1 MGVLEKVAKK
11 GVAEQNTPVI
21 PLMEEVEGHVTVDGP
36 GAKGSWI
43 MRVPLL
49 KVFAAPAATEVA
61 AAKDAGAGLGE
72 WAPFEEQG
80 SVLRVKKRK
89 AASGFYAPSMP
100 GAPSTTRQA
109 EILNTALIAAPTGV
123 AGVAAGRDVLSQT
136 AISKDP
142 ITDYNS
148 TPRLVTSTNVLVI
161 GDVGSGKSSYTKT
174 VYVLRPLILRNRRA
188 VVFDKKN
195 EDGEGEYA
203 EISRFHT
210 DPADRRNGRLNEPVR
225 FALDGSGVRF
235 NILDPAI
242 SGVND
247 DGMNNQLVYLDTV
260 PALMRDGQP
269 TNARERKAIRLA
281 YRSMMADLESVRTPT
296 TADLHDRLGIIDP
309 KVASLAGISDGELE
323 NLHQAGM
330 EMRYCFNELLE
341 TYGAIFDGETSKS
354 VQLNKLLTSF
364 DISQLPDTGPS
375 IPMVMGLANLWLL
388 GTVRRDRGIRTN
400 VLVEEAGHI
409 LSGPMAVQQRSNIK
423 LSRGLGLSNI
433 YNIHKGATDVLPG
446 SPGMAVIEEA
456 QTVHIFRQSRPQ
468 AANWCVETFGLNPD
482 TAADIMRLENGHHF
496 LKTGADTSEIEI
508 EHVRS
513 SWEVKMTNTDGAL
526 TERPDAGFAEVEN
539 LEKTS

>member
-1 MGVLEKVAKK
+1 MNVVEKVAQK
-11 GVAEQNTPVI
+11 GVEQQDTQVI
-21 PLMEEVEGHVTVDGP
+21 PLMEEIQAHVTVDGP

-49 KVFAAPAATEVA
+49 RAFAAPAKEEVA
-61 AAKDAGAGLGE
+61 AARDAGAGLGE

-80 SVLRVKKRK
+80 SVLRAKKRK
-89 AASGFYAPSMP
+89 AAAGHYAPLIP
-100 GAPSTTRQA
+100 GSPSTTRQA

-148 TPRLVTSTNVLVI
+148 IPRLVTSTNVLVI

-210 DPADRRNGRLNEPVR
+210 DPADLRAGRINEPVR

-247 DGMNNQLVYLDTV
+247 DGRNNQLVYLDTV
-260 PALMRDGQP
+260 PALMRDGQA

-281 YRSMMADLESVRTPT
+281 YRSMMRDLESIRTPT

-309 KVASLAGISDGELE
+309 AEASLAGISAGELE
-323 NLHQAGM
+323 QLHRAGM

-482 TAADIMRLENGHHF
+482 TAADIQRLENGHHF
-496 LKTGADTSEIEI
+496 LKTGADTPEIEI

-513 SWEVKMTNTDGAL
+513 SWEVNMTNTDGAL
-526 TERPDAGFAEVEN
+526 TESPEPGFA
-539 LEKTS
+539 KAS

>member
-1 MGVLEKVAKK
+1 MSVVEKIAQK
-11 GVAEQNTPVI
+11 GVDGQDQPLI
-21 PLMEEVEGHVTVDGP
+21 PLMEEIQGVVTVDGP

-43 MRVPLL
+43 MRLPLL
-49 KVFAAPAATEVA
+49 RIFAAPAVEEVE

-72 WAPFEEQG
+72 WTPFEEQG

-89 AASGFYAPSMP
+89 AAAGFYAPAVP

-142 ITDYNS
+142 VTDYNA

-188 VVFDKKN
+188 VVIDKKN
-195 EDGEGEYA
+195 EGGEGEYG
-203 EISRFHT
+203 ETVRFHT
-210 DPADRRNGRLNEPVR
+210 EPADRRAGRINTPVR
-225 FALDGSGVRF
+225 FALDGSGVKF
-235 NILDPAI
+235 NILDRAI

-247 DGMNNQLVYLDTV
+247 DGMNNQLVYLNTV
-260 PALMRDGQP
+260 PALMREGKGPDEW
-269 TNARERKAIRLA
+269 ERKALRLA
-281 YRSMMADLESVRTPT
+281 YRAMLKKFEGGRTPT
-296 TADLHDRLGIIDP
+296 TADLHDLLGIIDP
-309 KVASLAGISDGELE
+309 KEPSLYGMSPDTLELLHKSGIS
-323 NLHQAGM
+323 
-330 EMRYCFNELLE
+330 MRFCFNELLE

-400 VLVEEAGHI
+400 VIVEEAGHI
-409 LSGPMAVQQRSNIK
+409 LGGPMAVQQRSNIK
-423 LSRGLGLSNI
+423 LSRGLGISNI
-433 YNIHKGATDVLPG
+433 YNIHKGATDVEPG

-456 QTVHIFRQSRPQ
+456 QTVHIFRQTRPE
-468 AANWCVETFGLNPD
+468 AATWCVRTFGLNPD
-482 TAADIMRLENGHHF
+482 TAADIMTLKNGHHF
-496 LKTGADTSEIEI
+496 LKTGAETSEIEI

-513 SWEVKMTNTDGAL
+513 SWEVDMTNTDGAL
-526 TERPDAGFAEVEN
+526 TERPDAGFAEPDR
-539 LEKTS
+539 SI

>member
-80 SVLRVKKRK
+80 SVLRVNKRK

-323 NLHQAGM
+323 QLHQAGM

-513 SWEVKMTNTDGAL
+513 SWEVEMTNTDGAL

-539 LEKTS
+539 LGKTS

>member
-1 MGVLEKVAKK
+1 MSVVENVAQK
-11 GVAEQNTPVI
+11 GAEQQGVRQI
-21 PLMEEVEGHVTVDGP
+21 PLMEEIEGHVTVDAP
-36 GAKGSWI
+36 GAKGSWK

-49 KVFAAPAATEVA
+49 RIFAAPAPAEVE
-61 AAKDAGAGLGE
+61 AAKDAGAGMGE

-80 SVLRVKKRK
+80 SILRVKKRK
-89 AASGFYAPSMP
+89 AAAGFYAPSIP

-142 ITDYNS
+142 ITDYNA

-161 GDVGSGKSSYTKT
+161 GNVGSGKSSYTKT
-174 VYVLRPLILRNRRA
+174 VYVLRPLILRDRRA

-203 EISRFHT
+203 ELVRFHT
-210 DPADRRNGRLNEPVR
+210 NAEDRRAGRVNQPVR

-235 NILDPAI
+235 NLLDPTI

-247 DGMNNQLVYLDTV
+247 DGMNNQLVYLNTV
-260 PALMRDGQP
+260 PALIRENNKGADEW
-269 TNARERKAIRLA
+269 ERKALRLA
-281 YRSMMADLESVRTPT
+281 YREMMTKFEGVRTPT
-296 TADLHDRLGIIDP
+296 TADLHDLLGIINPKDP
-309 KVASLAGISDGELE
+309 SLYGMSPETLELLHKSGIS
-323 NLHQAGM
+323 
-330 EMRYCFNELLE
+330 MRLCFNELLE

-354 VQLNKLLTSF
+354 VQLNKLMTSF

-409 LSGPMAVQQRSNIK
+409 LSGPMAIQQRSNIK

-433 YNIHKGATDVLPG
+433 YNIHNGATDVLPG

-456 QTVHIFRQSRPQ
+456 QTVHIFRQDKPE
-468 AANWCVETFGLNPD
+468 AAEWCVRTFGLNPD
-482 TAADIMRLENGHHF
+482 TASDIMRLENGHHF
-496 LKTGADTSEIEI
+496 LKTGTDTSEIEI

-513 SWEVKMTNTDGAL
+513 SWEVDMTNTDGAL
-526 TERPDAGFAEVEN
+526 AERPDAGFAETN
-539 LEKTS
+539 

>member
-1 MGVLEKVAKK
+1 MGVVEKVAQK
-11 GVAEQNTPVI
+11 GAGQQGDRRQDAPVI
-21 PLMEEVEGHVTVDGP
+21 PLMEELEGHVSVGGP

-49 KVFAAPAATEVA
+49 RVFAAPAAAEVE

-80 SVLRVKKRK
+80 SVLRVKKRR
-89 AASGFYAPSMP
+89 AAAGFYAPAMP

-142 ITDYNS
+142 ITDYNAI
-148 TPRLVTSTNVLVI
+148 PRLVTSTNVLVI

-188 VVFDKKN
+188 VVIDKKN
-195 EDGEGEYA
+195 EGGEGEYA
-203 EISRFHT
+203 EIVRFHT
-210 DPADRRNGRLNEPVR
+210 DAADLRAGRVNAPVR

-235 NILDPAI
+235 NLLDPAI

-260 PALMRDGQP
+260 PALMRDGQL

-281 YRSMMADLESVRTPT
+281 YRAMMAELEGVRTPT
-296 TADLHDRLGIIDP
+296 TADLHARLGIIDP
-309 KVASLAGISDGELE
+309 SEPSLAGISAGELE

-341 TYGAIFDGETSKS
+341 TYGSIFDGETSAS
-354 VQLNKLLTSF
+354 VRLNKLLTSF

-409 LSGPMAVQQRSNIK
+409 LAGPMAIQQRSNIK

-482 TAADIMRLENGHHF
+482 TAADIMRLDNGHHF

-513 SWEVKMTNTDGAL
+513 SWEVDMTNTDGAL
-526 TERPDAGFAEVEN
+526 TERPDAGFAEAG
-539 LEKTS
+539 

>member
-1 MGVLEKVAKK
+1 MGVVEKVAKK
-11 GVAEQNTPVI
+11 GAAEQDTAVVP
-21 PLMEEVEGHVTVDGP
+21 MMDEVEGHVSVDGP
-36 GAKGSWI
+36 RAKGSWI
-43 MRVPLL
+43 MRVPVLRT
-49 KVFAAPAATEVA
+49 FAAPAEAEVA

-80 SVLRVKKRK
+80 SVLRVKRRK
-89 AASGFYAPSMP
+89 AASGFYAPAIL

-123 AGVAAGRDVLSQT
+123 EGVAAGRDVLSQT

-148 TPRLVTSTNVLVI
+148 TPRRVTSTNVLLI
-161 GDVGSGKSSYTKT
+161 GDVGSGKSAYTKT

-203 EISRFHT
+203 EVCRFHT
-210 DPADRRNGRLNEPVR
+210 DPADLKMGRINEAVR

-235 NILDPAI
+235 NILDAMI

-247 DGMNNQLVYLDTV
+247 DGLNNQLVYLDTV
-260 PALMRDGQP
+260 PALMRAGQA

-281 YRSMMADLESVRTPT
+281 YRSMMHDLESQRTPT
-296 TADLHDRLGIIDP
+296 TADLHKRLGIIDRNEP
-309 KVASLAGISDGELE
+309 SLAGISDSELE
-323 NLHQAGM
+323 RLHQAGM

-341 TYGAIFDGETSKS
+341 TYGAIFDGETSSK
-354 VQLNKLLTSF
+354 VQLNKLFTSF

-388 GTVRRDRGIRTN
+388 GTVRRDRGMRTN
-400 VLVEEAGHI
+400 VVVEEAGHI

-433 YNIHKGATDVLPG
+433 YNIHKGATDVAPG

-468 AANWCVETFGLNPD
+468 AAQWCVETFGLNPD
-482 TAADIMRLENGHHF
+482 TATDIMRLENGHHF
-496 LKTGADTSEIEI
+496 LKTGAETSEIEI

-513 SWEVKMTNTDGAL
+513 SWEVAMTNTDGAL
-526 TERPDAGFAEVEN
+526 SERPDAGFAEVG
-539 LEKTS
+539 